1 MLEMSS
7 SHPELQAQSG
17 DLQTLA
23 THNQWFIRS
32 QQRTVRVHPVNQPAE
47 MADRPGCR
55 RGAIDADHVAN
66 LVPRLSA
73 SDLWSMLR
81 GH

>member
-47 MADRPGCR
+47 MADRP
-55 RGAIDADHVAN
+55 
-66 LVPRLSA
+66 
-73 SDLWSMLR
+73 
-81 GH
+81 